1 MNPTF
6 TPEPPTK
13 PGAYL
18 WKHGRNSGACV
29 VEVSDEQTFLWCRMA
44 GDIRGHVPEKFG
56 GLWCRLVPAEEVE
69 RAFREAV
76 ESYYD
81 SAYPSPTADDLWKTS
96 RAKRVMEGEV

>member
-1 MNPTF
+1 MNTPTF

-13 PGAYL
+13 PGWYL
-18 WKHGRNSGACV
+18 WKCD
-29 VEVSDEQTFLWCRMA
+29 EVSNDVIACSVERSGDKMWVSIRDECYQVTAW
-44 GDIRGHVPEKFG
+44 G

-69 RAFREAV
+69 RTYREAV

-81 SAYPSPTADDLWKTS
+81 SPYPSPTADDLWQTS